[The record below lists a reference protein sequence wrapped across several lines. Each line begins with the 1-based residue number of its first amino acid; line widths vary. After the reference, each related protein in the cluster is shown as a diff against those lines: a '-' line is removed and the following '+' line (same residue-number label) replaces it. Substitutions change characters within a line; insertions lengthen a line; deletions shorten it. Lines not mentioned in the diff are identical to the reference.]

1 MAITYTENEQTEV
14 KYAGVVL
21 HKYSGSYQIMSD
33 VWGSAVYAVVWDVEH
48 NRPKT
53 VMTSIN
59 DMGTVYDRAEVV
71 VDATAEVIA
80 KARAYYYQMYLQE
93 AIGQLA
99 QEAKQIRK
107 GDTVKVTS
115 GRTAKGVTGKVV
127 AVIQR
132 PYGMGYRASMENK
145 LAVATSD
152 VMVPVVAKNGKTYM
166 NNADVEW
173 VWSRNCQKQNI
184 AVVDMVE
191 AEAQAEAKTLRKMME
206 LKLETYKKAA

>member
-1 MAITYTENEQTEV
+1 MAITYTQNEQTEV

-33 VWGSAVYAVVWDVEH
+33 VWGTAQYAVVWDAEN
-48 NRPKT
+48 NRPT
-53 VMTSIN
+53 TINTSIN
-59 DMGTVYDRAEVV
+59 DMGTVYDRAEIV
-71 VDATAEVIA
+71 VDATPEVIA
-80 KARAYYYQMYLQE
+80 KVRAYYYQVYLKE
-93 AIGQLA
+93 AMAMLA

-107 GDTVKVTS
+107 GDTVKVVS
-115 GRTAKGVTGKVV
+115 GRSSKGVEGKVV

-132 PYGMGYRASMENK
+132 SYGMGYRASVENK
-145 LAVATSD
+145 LAIATSD

-184 AVVDMVE
+184 APVDMVE
-191 AEAQAEAKTLRKMME
+191 AEAQAEAETKRKMCE
-206 LKLETYKKAA
+206 FRLETWKAAA